1 MHALR
6 NLDGAPT
13 VARLADDLDLVVG
26 LEDAAQPLAYDGMIV
41 DQQDPNLTH
50 EAKSSLRPIHPDS
63 QPTAI
68 LGYAYRPSD
77 LPASW
82 GPISPHVGRSSQEVF
97 QLGDPLS
104 LGRERAVPLCEEACK
119 GLDAGLVVP
128 ERRDFLHYRRQP
140 TVRRPPGC
148 GPGPGMTLPL
158 RLALGKKH
166 RDPSGQRARFDGS
179 AGLRGSGGFRPA
191 LGT

>member
-50 EAKSSLRPIHPDS
+50 EAKSSLRPIHPDP

-68 LGYAYRPSD
+68 LRYAYRPSD
-77 LPASW
+77 LPAS
-82 GPISPHVGRSSQEVF
+82 
-97 QLGDPLS
+97 
-104 LGRERAVPLCEEACK
+104 
-119 GLDAGLVVP
+119 
-128 ERRDFLHYRRQP
+128 
-140 TVRRPPGC
+140 
-148 GPGPGMTLPL
+148 
-158 RLALGKKH
+158 
-166 RDPSGQRARFDGS
+166 
-179 AGLRGSGGFRPA
+179 
-191 LGT
+191 